1 MEQDRQTNNLGVDI
15 PKLLAEKYP
24 NWMRDCPEILQ
35 LNEDLEPIREWK
47 NKKEITLYTNKK
59 VQGLDLALRKSCR
72 FQGYFWIAKVLY
84 ENEGIRPVKTIKR
97 NDPIYA
103 YNPCDEMLQRYY
115 NYEDLD
121 IKDFFKPGIAETFQF
136 IGRFSNSV
144 AVSKTLDLSITN
156 IRRVAKCD
164 PDIIFHK
171 DYWFSFV
178 PLLKIHQLEADIIK
192 LSHLNERGVLREDDK
207 INLINYIKEF
217 KELYTEEGR
226 VVGFIEKEL
235 WSLIKNMDLKS
246 LSFNNKD

>member
-1 MEQDRQTNNLGVDI
+1 MENKETNNKGINI
-15 PKLLAEKYP
+15 PKLLEEKYRD
-24 NWMRDCPEILQ
+24 WMSKSPEILQ
-35 LNEDLEPIREWK
+35 LGEDLKPIREWK
-47 NKKEITLYTNKK
+47 NKKAIVEYYNKK

-97 NDPIYA
+97 NDAIYA
-103 YNPCDEMLQRYY
+103 YNPCDEMLQKYY
-115 NYEDLD
+115 SYEDLN

-144 AVSKTLDLSITN
+144 AISKTLDLSITN

-178 PLLKIHQLEADIIK
+178 PLLKIHQLEADIIE

-217 KELYTEEGR
+217 KELYTEERR
-226 VVGFIEKEL
+226 VIGFIEKEL
-235 WSLIKNMDLKS
+235 WSLIKSMNLES
-246 LSFNNKD
+246 LNFNNKD